1 MSFSKNALRQLHRK
15 GAIKSNPPGEDDLD
29 FLERLERI
37 WGDTDLLRMQLSKYP
52 TETRRRIIDTS
63 EFSSKWEVYAYGR
76 FLNNKPAYGRLG
88 PRLDHVFNEVKS
100 FFPSLDPAENPDE
113 YIRARLKQIQ
123 RKARRKRADMPL
135 SDNSTK

>member
-1 MSFSKNALRQLHRK
+1 MSFTKKALQQLHRK

-29 FLERLERI
+29 FLERLERV

-52 TETRRRIIDTS
+52 SETRKRIIDTS

-76 FLNNKPAYGRLG
+76 FLNNKLAYGRLG

-100 FFPSLDPAENPDE
+100 FFPSLDAADNPDE